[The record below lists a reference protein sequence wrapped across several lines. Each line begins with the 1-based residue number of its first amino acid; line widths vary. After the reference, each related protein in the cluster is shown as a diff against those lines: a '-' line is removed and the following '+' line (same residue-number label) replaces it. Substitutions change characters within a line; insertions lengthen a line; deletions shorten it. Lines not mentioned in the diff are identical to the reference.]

1 MTDTSPT
8 DHSKPQ
14 GIGQNL
20 FHLYKLL
27 PPQRRHQL
35 HWLFILMLLTAG
47 SEVLGLAAVLPFLGA
62 LSNAQDLLQNP
73 ALQPV
78 WGTISVKTPLQLV
91 IWLSASFGTIV
102 VLTNGLRLLTLR
114 FQLRFAAAIASDL
127 SCEVYR
133 RTLLQPYS
141 FHVRHSSNELISN
154 ITQDISSVLNI
165 VSQSLLLAVN
175 ALIVLALV
183 LSVLAIS
190 PLLALGTAATLGIT
204 YFILLRVSRRV
215 LASNSY
221 IITTQ
226 SRFLVK
232 YLQEGLGGI
241 RDILLEGSQSM
252 FVSYYRQVDR
262 PIRRASADIIFIGSS
277 PRYIIEP
284 VAMVAICVI
293 AVVLAYQERGLEKV
307 VPVLGS
313 LALAANRLLPA
324 LQGCFGAISN
334 LRGNQVSLQKVL
346 ERLSM
351 VVDEVPVVSGIGEAL
366 KSELQLQGVWFRY
379 GESTPW
385 VLQNLCLTI
394 KANTTVGFVG
404 STGSGKSTTADVIL
418 GLLQPQKGEVLADGE
433 VLKGERLRGW
443 QRTIAHVPQSIFL
456 SDATVA
462 ENIAF
467 GVPISEIDIER
478 VKRAARL
485 AQIADF
491 IEKRPGGYEEIV
503 GERGIRLSGGQRQRI
518 GIARALYKQASVI
531 VLDEAT
537 SALDNATERDVMAA
551 IEGLSHQVTVILIA
565 HRLTTVQ
572 RCDCIFQ
579 LDQGQVVAAGSYED
593 LLAKSPSFRAMALT
607 VDAPLNPKKNL

>member
-8 DHSKPQ
+8 DHPKPQ

-62 LSNAQDLLQNP
+62 LSNSQDLLQNP

-102 VLTNGLRLLTLR
+102 VLANGLRLLTLR
-114 FQLRFAAAIASDL
+114 SQLRFAAAIASDL

-141 FHVRHSSNELISN
+141 FHVRHSSNELISS
-154 ITQDISSVLNI
+154 ITDDIGRVSSSVLPQI
-165 VSQSLLLAVN
+165 LLLAVN

-190 PLLALGTAATLGIT
+190 PLLALGTAATLGMT

-221 IITTQ
+221 VVTTQ
-226 SRFLVK
+226 NRFLVK

-241 RDILLEGSQSM
+241 RDILLEGSQPM
-252 FVSYYRQVDR
+252 FVNYYLQVDR
-262 PIRRASADIIFIGSS
+262 PIRRANADIFFISSS

-307 VPVLGS
+307 VPILGS

-324 LQGCFGAISN
+324 LQGCFTAISI
-334 LRGNQVSLQKVL
+334 LRGNQVSLEKVL
-346 ERLSM
+346 ERLAM

-418 GLLQPQKGEVLADGE
+418 GLLQPQKGQVLADGE
-433 VLKGERLRGW
+433 VLKGERLGGW

-537 SALDNATERDVMAA
+537 SALDNATERDVMAE

-579 LDQGQVVAAGSYED
+579 LDQGQVVAAGSYEE
-593 LLAKSPSFRAMALT
+593 LLANSPSFRAMALSG
-607 VDAPLNPKKNL
+607 VDA

>member
-1 MTDTSPT
+1 
-8 DHSKPQ
+8 
-14 GIGQNL
+14 
-20 FHLYKLL
+20 
-27 PPQRRHQL
+27 
-35 HWLFILMLLTAG
+35 MLLTAG